1 MLSVVKT
8 RPEPGIEILDC
19 PEPTIT
25 HDGHVL
31 LEVAACG
38 VCGSDLHF
46 YEWAPHMRGE
56 ITLPR
61 ILGHEVAGTVVEVGR
76 AVTQF
81 KPGDRVVTE
90 TWGGCG
96 RCYYCRLGRF
106 NQCMYQTRIGQK
118 AEGGMARYVIVPD
131 ISLYNIPADMPLDE
145 AAVIEPVG
153 VALHSLERVDLK
165 PGDSVAVIG
174 PGPIGILAAML
185 ADRAGAHRVIVLGL
199 AADEARLDLVRRM
212 GYDVLITDREDP
224 VEAVRNRTE
233 GRGVELALDVSGGY
247 GTLSL
252 ALDLVRLGG
261 QIGVVGMSPE
271 APFNP
276 SIAAIKEVT
285 IHGSFRRQPSTWF
298 RAIKLVSS
306 RKLDVRPLI
315 THRVPVAKAKEVFE
329 ILLHRKGIKAIITP
343 D

>member
-1 MLSVVKT
+1 MLAVVKT
-8 RPEPGIEILDC
+8 RPEPGIEILDR
-19 PEPTIT
+19 PEPTIAR
-25 HDGHVL
+25 DDHVL
-31 LEVAACG
+31 LEVGACG

-61 ILGHEVAGTVVEVGR
+61 ILGHEVAGTVIEVGR

-118 AEGGMARYVIVPD
+118 AEGGMARYVVVPD
-131 ISLYNIPADMPLDE
+131 ISLYSIPADMPLDE
-145 AAVIEPVG
+145 AAVVEPVG
-153 VALHSLERVDLK
+153 VALHSVERVDLK
-165 PGDSVAVIG
+165 PGDTVAVIG

-185 ADRAGAHRVIVLGL
+185 ADRAGANRVIVLGL
-199 AADEARLDLVRRM
+199 AADKARLDLVRRM
-212 GYDVLITDREDP
+212 GYDVVVTDREDP
-224 VEAVRNRTE
+224 LEAVRSRTT
-233 GRGVELALDVSGGY
+233 GRGAELVLDASGGS

-252 ALDLVRLGG
+252 ALELVRLGG
-261 QIGVVGMSPE
+261 QIGIVGMSPE

-276 SIAAIKEVT
+276 SIAALKEVT
-285 IHGSFRRQPSTWF
+285 MYGSFRRQPSTWF
-298 RAIKLVSS
+298 RAIKLVAS
-306 RKLDVRPLI
+306 RKIDVRPLI
-315 THRVPVAKAKEVFE
+315 THRVVVAEARGVFE
-329 ILLHRKGIKAIITP
+329 ILLHRDGIKAIIAP

>member
-1 MLSVVKT
+1 MLAVVKT
-8 RPEPGIEILDC
+8 RPEPGIEIVER
-19 PEPTIT
+19 PEPAIT
-25 HDGHVL
+25 QDDHVL

-46 YEWAPHMRGE
+46 YEWASHMRGE

-106 NQCMYQTRIGQK
+106 NQCMHQTRIGQK

-131 ISLYNIPADMPLDE
+131 ISLYHIPPDMPLDE
-145 AAVIEPVG
+145 AAVVEPVG
-153 VALHSLERVDLK
+153 VALHGLERVDLK

-199 AADEARLDLVRRM
+199 AADEARLDMVRRM
-212 GYDVLITDREDP
+212 GYDVVVTDLEDP
-224 VEAVRNRTE
+224 VEAVRSRTA
-233 GRGVELALDVSGGY
+233 GRGVELALDVSGGH
-247 GTLSL
+247 GTLGL
-252 ALDLVRLGG
+252 ALDLVRNGG
-261 QIGVVGMSPE
+261 QIGIVGMSPE

-276 SIAAIKEVT
+276 SAAAIKEVT
-285 IHGSFRRQPSTWF
+285 IYGSFRRQPSTWY
-298 RAIKLVSS
+298 RAIKLVAS
-306 RKLDVRPLI
+306 RKIDVRPLI
-315 THRVPVAKAKEVFE
+315 THRLPVAQAREAFE
-329 ILLHRKGIKAIITP
+329 ILLHREGIKAVITP